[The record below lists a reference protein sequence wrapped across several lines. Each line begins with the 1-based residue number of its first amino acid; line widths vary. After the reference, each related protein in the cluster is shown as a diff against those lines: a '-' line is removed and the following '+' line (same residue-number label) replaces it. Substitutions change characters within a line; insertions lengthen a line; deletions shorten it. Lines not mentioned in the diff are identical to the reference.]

1 MRRSAMTWMDS
12 GGPVTSELTLLVLR
26 LGFLLLLWL
35 FVFAIVY
42 ALRSDLFG
50 QRVRKLQPSSDAA
63 SPVST
68 SPTSGGSPSIG
79 GGSPVGAGSPLGA
92 AAASAPLFAAHAP
105 VSAAAAAEPNALA
118 PSFGREIATA
128 GVAQRLVITS
138 GAKAGAE
145 FPLGRDEITIGRSS
159 DSAIVI
165 RDDYTSTHHA
175 RLMLWNDQWMLQ
187 DLDSTNGTFL
197 DGVRVAV
204 PTPIP
209 LNTPVKIGS
218 TSFELRR

>member
-1 MRRSAMTWMDS
+1 M
-12 GGPVTSELTLLVLR
+12 SELTLLVLQ
-26 LGFLLLLWL
+26 LGFLLLLWV

-50 QRVRKLQPSSDAA
+50 QRVRKLQPE
-63 SPVST
+63 
-68 SPTSGGSPSIG
+68 
-79 GGSPVGAGSPLGA
+79 
-92 AAASAPLFAAHAP
+92 
-105 VSAAAAAEPNALA
+105 AAAAAAPAPMRATSEAPTAAVSRPAPPAAPVGGGDATTENA
-118 PSFGREIATA
+118 T
-128 GVAQRLVITS
+128 RLVITS

-159 DSAIVI
+159 DSAIII

-175 RLMLWNDQWMLQ
+175 RIMLWNGRWMIQ

-197 DGVRVAV
+197 NGSRVTV

-209 LNTPVKIGS
+209 LGATVKVGA
-218 TSFELRR
+218 TTFELRR